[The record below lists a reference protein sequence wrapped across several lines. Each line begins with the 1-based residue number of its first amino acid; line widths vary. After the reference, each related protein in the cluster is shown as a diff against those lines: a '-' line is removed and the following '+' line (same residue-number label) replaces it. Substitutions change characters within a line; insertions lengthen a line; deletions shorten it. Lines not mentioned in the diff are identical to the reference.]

1 MINGDQRTIRKWFSD
16 PILLKWVV
24 VFAFVIPPPALAQSD
39 PPTAELK
46 TGTIN
51 GALYTIANPPE
62 WSGELLLVAHGLRQ
76 PNTPLSAGLNPNQQV
91 YAQLLAQGWM
101 IAVTSYR
108 RNGFIVSDAI
118 DDLGALR
125 LHIEQTF
132 GKPDRVFVMGNS
144 MGGAIGTLIAET
156 RYEYYD
162 GVLAIGA
169 ALSIRDDHRP
179 FAFNHQPQIPLLF
192 LSNQSEIAGPR
203 DYVRRASKAP
213 VVPAVWKVSR
223 DGHVNVNDSE
233 RLAALKA
240 LNHFIDSGEIERGKD
255 GTVASNLNS
264 SAEFVGDTAINSII
278 SISENHGNIFSGFVA
293 ADLQRLGISI
303 NSHFQL
309 TLGTQ
314 TVRVF
319 WGTNYHDVGRGEW
332 VAFISAD
339 DSLMIARNT
348 DNACATVSC
357 KTGDPLILFR

>member
-1 MINGDQRTIRKWFSD
+1 MVWRTPVSRPWSE
-16 PILLKWVV
+16 
-24 VFAFVIPPPALAQSD
+24 
-39 PPTAELK
+39 TAEYIIERRIK
-46 TGTIN
+46 
-51 GALYTIANPPE
+51 PK
-62 WSGELLLVAHGLRQ
+62 
-76 PNTPLSAGLNPNQQV
+76 SAGIC
-91 YAQLLAQGWM
+91 A
-101 IAVTSYR
+101 
-108 RNGFIVSDAI
+108 
-118 DDLGALR
+118 
-125 LHIEQTF
+125 
-132 GKPDRVFVMGNS
+132 
-144 MGGAIGTLIAET
+144 
-156 RYEYYD
+156 
-162 GVLAIGA
+162 
-169 ALSIRDDHRP
+169 
-179 FAFNHQPQIPLLF
+179 
-192 LSNQSEIAGPR
+192 IAGPGV
-203 DYVRRASKAP
+203 DGC
-213 VVPAVWKVSR
+213 R

-255 GTVASNLNS
+255 GTVVSNLNS

-319 WGTNYHDVGRGEW
+319 WGTNYHDVGLGEW